1 MAQHVTIKDNWGEQR
16 LFEGRIYVAAA
27 VAAVLVIAL
36 IGRLTYLQILR
47 FDYYTELSQGNHVR
61 IEPLPAA
68 RGVIYDR
75 NGAVLAENRPAYQLE
90 LIREQVGSEK
100 ALRATLD
107 QLVRLN
113 LLDREEIPDLLR
125 TIRSRRE
132 FDTVPLR
139 LRLSD
144 EEIARFALRRFEFR
158 GVDIRTR
165 LARHYPNGEL
175 AVHALGY
182 VAAIA
187 EQDLQRI
194 DRAAYAGTSLIGK
207 LGVEASYEGPLHG
220 QNGAREVLVNAQGR
234 SVDNLSKLVPQ
245 LRTTV
250 PRPGTNLVLSLDL
263 DVQKVAEQAILNQ
276 RGAIVAIDPRNGD
289 VIALAS
295 RPGFDPNFFG
305 RGLTRAEFAAL
316 NDNIDRPLFNRAL
329 RGAYPPGS
337 TIKPVVALAALSNGV
352 MVPEDSRFCR
362 GYYTLPGSSHR
373 FRDWKPKGHGS
384 VDMVHA
390 IAQSC
395 DVYFYGVAAALG
407 PDRLAETLGRF
418 GLGTITGID
427 ISGEKS
433 GLLPTPAWKR
443 AAFKRAEL
451 RTWFPGET
459 VIFGIGQGFL
469 LATPLQMAHLAGVIA
484 TRGTSFAP
492 RLVTALRDPV
502 TQKLTP
508 VASKPLAGVTADAA
522 QWQTIIDG
530 MFAVTHGG
538 TASRSAAGAEYS
550 IAGKTGTAQVFGIAQ
565 DQKYVEKDVG
575 ERLRDHAWFIAFAPV
590 EDPRIAVAVLVENG
604 RSGSGTAAPLAR
616 LIMDAYLMRKF
627 PPPPA
632 AVAVTGPAVT
642 GPAVTGPAVTGEE

>member
-1 MAQHVTIKDNWGEQR
+1 MAQRVTIKDNWGEQR
-16 LFEGRIYVAAA
+16 LFEGRIYFTA
-27 VAAVLVIAL
+27 VIAAVLAVAL
-36 IGRLTYLQILR
+36 IGRLSYLQIVR

-90 LIREQVGSEK
+90 LIREQVGGAK

-113 LLDREEIPDLLR
+113 LLDGEEIPDLLR

-165 LARHYPNGEL
+165 LARYYPNGEL

-207 LGVEASYEGPLHG
+207 LGVEAAYEGPLHG

-250 PRPGTNLVLSLDL
+250 PRPGTNLVLSIDL
-263 DVQKVAEQAILNQ
+263 EVQKVAEQAILNQ

-329 RGAYPPGS
+329 RGTYPPGS

-373 FRDWKPKGHGS
+373 FRDWKPKGHGA

-407 PDRLAETLGRF
+407 PDRMAETLGKF
-418 GLGTITGID
+418 GLGSITGID

-443 AAFKRAEL
+443 SAFKRAEL
-451 RTWFPGET
+451 KTWFPGET

-484 TRGTSFAP
+484 NRGTSFAP

-508 VASKPLAGVTADAA
+508 VAPKPLASVTADAA

-565 DQKYVEKDVG
+565 NQKYVEKDIS

-590 EDPRIAVAVLVENG
+590 DDPRIAVAVLVENG
-604 RSGSGTAAPLAR
+604 RSGSGTAAPLSR
-616 LIMDAYLMRKF
+616 LVMDAYLMRKF
-627 PPPPA
+627 PPPPG
-632 AVAVTGPAVT
+632 AVAAPAVAT
-642 GPAVTGPAVTGEE
+642 GDE

>member
-1 MAQHVTIKDNWGEQR
+1 MAQRVTIKDNWAEQR
-16 LFEGRIYVAAA
+16 LFEARIYVAAA
-27 VAAVLVIAL
+27 IAALLALALV
-36 IGRLTYLQILR
+36 GRLTYLQILR

-75 NGAVLAENRPAYQLE
+75 HGAVLAENRPAYQLE
-90 LIREQVGSEK
+90 LIREQVGNDK

-107 QLVRLN
+107 RLVSLE
-113 LLDREEIPDLLR
+113 LLAGEDIPDLLR

-132 FDTVPLR
+132 FDSVPLR

-165 LARHYPNGEL
+165 LARFYPNGEL

-207 LGVEASYEGPLHG
+207 LGVEAAYEGPLHG

-250 PRPGTNLVLSLDL
+250 PRPGTNLVLSIDL

-305 RGLTRAEFAAL
+305 RGLTRAEFTSL

-329 RGAYPPGS
+329 RGTYPPGS

-373 FRDWKPKGHGS
+373 FRDWKPQGHGS

-407 PDRLAETLGRF
+407 PDRLAETLGKF
-418 GLGTITGID
+418 GLGSITGID

-443 AAFKRAEL
+443 TAFRRAEL
-451 RTWFPGET
+451 QTWFPGET

-484 TRGTSFAP
+484 NRGTSFAP

-502 TQKLTP
+502 TQQLTP
-508 VASKPLAGVTADAA
+508 VAPKPMPGVTAEAA

-565 DQKYVEKDVG
+565 GEKYNEKDIS

-616 LIMDAYLMRKF
+616 MVMDAYLVRKF
-627 PPPPA
+627 PPPPGAPA
-632 AVAVTGPAVT
+632 ASAAAAPAAT
-642 GPAVTGPAVTGEE
+642 ATPGEE

>member
-1 MAQHVTIKDNWGEQR
+1 MAQRVTIKDNWGEQR

-27 VAAVLVIAL
+27 LAAALAIAL
-36 IGRLTYLQILR
+36 IGRLAYLQIIR

-90 LIREQVGSEK
+90 LIREQVGNEK

-107 QLVRLN
+107 QLVRLK
-113 LLDREEIPDLLR
+113 LLDREEIADLLR

-165 LARHYPNGEL
+165 LARYYPNGEL

-207 LGVEASYEGPLHG
+207 LGVEAAYEAALHG

-250 PRPGTNLVLSLDL
+250 PRPGTNLVLSIDL
-263 DVQKVAEQAILNQ
+263 EVQKVAEQAILNQ

-316 NDNIDRPLFNRAL
+316 NDNVDRPLFNRAL
-329 RGAYPPGS
+329 RGTYPPGS

-373 FRDWKPKGHGS
+373 FRDWKPKGHGA

-407 PDRLAETLGRF
+407 PDRMAETLGKF
-418 GLGTITGID
+418 GLGSITGID

-443 AAFKRAEL
+443 SAFKRAEL
-451 RTWFPGET
+451 KTWFPGET

-484 TRGTSFAP
+484 NRGTSFAP

-508 VASKPLAGVTADAA
+508 VAPKPLASVTADAA

-565 DQKYVEKDVG
+565 DQKYVEKDIS

-590 EDPRIAVAVLVENG
+590 DDPRIAVAVLVENG
-604 RSGSGTAAPLAR
+604 RSGSGTAAPLSR
-616 LIMDAYLMRKF
+616 LVMDAYLMRKF
-627 PPPPA
+627 PPPPG
-632 AVAVTGPAVT
+632 AVAAPAVAT
-642 GPAVTGPAVTGEE
+642 GDE